1 LIYSKN
7 IKAENQFVPSPFQI
21 ACRSGNDRIILLL
34 LDYLDAESLVETF
47 KDETPI
53 HLLLENRGEEK
64 VETTRAILEKI
75 RQGKKYLLDNMI
87 LNTFTPKNCSVLQ
100 TAMENEHVNIV
111 DMILQD
117 YYPKDFCPDKNG
129 NNPIHL
135 AACSGS
141 VDVLNVLVG
150 SHLFCFFFNFNLLK
164 QGNF

>member
-1 LIYSKN
+1 MIYLKN

-21 ACRSGNDRIILLL
+21 ACKSGNDRIILLL

-64 VETTRAILEKI
+64 VETIRAILEKI

-87 LNTFTPKNCSVLQ
+87 LNTLTPKNCSVLQ

-150 SHLFCFFFNFNLLK
+150 RVFFFNLNLLK
-164 QGNF
+164 QGIL

>member
-1 LIYSKN
+1 LIYLKN

-21 ACRSGNDRIILLL
+21 ACKSGNDRIILLL

-87 LNTFTPKNCSVLQ
+87 LNTLTPKNCSVLQ

-111 DMILQD
+111 DMIEIIF
-117 YYPKDFCPDKNG
+117 YR
-129 NNPIHL
+129 
-135 AACSGS
+135 
-141 VDVLNVLVG
+141 
-150 SHLFCFFFNFNLLK
+150 
-164 QGNF
+164 

>member
-1 LIYSKN
+1 
-7 IKAENQFVPSPFQI
+7 
-21 ACRSGNDRIILLL
+21 
-34 LDYLDAESLVETF
+34 LDAESLVETF